1 MTKIL
6 VAGCSMANG
15 HSLKGMKIQ
24 DVNDPLIWPNLL
36 SRHFARP
43 EVHNLSV
50 SGFNN
55 HSIFIETMSA
65 LIKHHY
71 DVVIV
76 SWSQLGRINL
86 RVGLELYSTLSKL
99 NDHDDINLNPGVQ
112 ISNKWLNSIG
122 DNLRKIQNDHWLLL
136 DLVKYVNTLYHLQ
149 ATVRGSDI
157 FFVNSMMDFLPLGYF
172 EKKEYATPSEL
183 DTYTQE
189 LLNVNSRDDDEIRKL
204 YCMIHNQ
211 YESYGGIQSQA
222 WLNLY
227 HSLQSL
233 QIDNAQ
239 PKDQHPGYQSQKLFA
254 EYLVEKIKD
263 KD

>member
-15 HSLKGMKIQ
+15 HSLKGMQIQ
-24 DVNDPLIWPNLL
+24 DVDDPMIWPNLL
-36 SRHFARP
+36 SRHFSQP

-50 SGFNN
+50 SGLNN

-65 LIKHHY
+65 LIKQHY

-76 SWSQLGRINL
+76 CWSQLGRINL
-86 RVGLELYSTLSKL
+86 QVGLELYSTLSTL
-99 NDHDDINLNPGVQ
+99 NDHCGINLNPGVQ
-112 ISNKWLNSIG
+112 ISNRWLNSIG
-122 DNLRKIQNDHWLLL
+122 DNIRKIQNDHWLLL

-149 ATVRGSDI
+149 TTVRRSNI
-157 FFVNSMMDFLPLGYF
+157 FFVNSMMDFLPPGYF
-172 EKKEYATPSEL
+172 EKKEYIKPSEL

-189 LLNVNSRDDDEIRKL
+189 LLNVDSRDDDEIRDL

-227 HSLQSL
+227 QSLQSL

-263 KD
+263 RD